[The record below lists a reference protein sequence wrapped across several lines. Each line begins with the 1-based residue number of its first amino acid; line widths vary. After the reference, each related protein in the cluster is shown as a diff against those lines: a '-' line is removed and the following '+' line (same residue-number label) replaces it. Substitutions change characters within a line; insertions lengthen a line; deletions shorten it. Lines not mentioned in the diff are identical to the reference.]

1 MSKRTLKNNVTVRYG
16 DVSVEVDAGIATVK
30 VGDGKL
36 DMLAEQALRLA
47 DALAGVTQWGDDE

>member
-1 MSKRTLKNNVTVRYG
+1 MTKRTLKNNVTVRYG
-16 DVSVEVDAGIATVK
+16 EVSVEVDANIATVK

-36 DMLAEQALRLA
+36 DMLAEQALRLS